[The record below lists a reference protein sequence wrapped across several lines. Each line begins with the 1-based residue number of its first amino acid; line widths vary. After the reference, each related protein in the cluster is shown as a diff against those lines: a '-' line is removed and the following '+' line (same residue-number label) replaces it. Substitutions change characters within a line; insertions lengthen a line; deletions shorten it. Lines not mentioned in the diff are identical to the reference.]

1 MRPETLTCR
10 VGAGLSGATEAAAA
24 AREAAREAREPL
36 AGEDVDLAFLFLSAG
51 HIDDA
56 EEALEATLD
65 ELSPGQLI
73 GCVAEGVVGRSRE
86 LESGPGAAV
95 WAATLPGSL
104 VETFHAVA
112 FETDEGVA
120 VAGVP
125 PFDDV
130 DLVTMLADPFTFP
143 TGGFLA
149 KLNEE
154 PDAPVP
160 LVGGLAAGGGE
171 PEAQALFH
179 DGRVVTDGAV
189 GAVVHGARVR
199 TLVSQGCAPVGSDSV
214 ITSAEENIVHELAG
228 KPALERLRSELQ
240 ALTPEQQ
247 RLAAAGGVLAGLVI
261 DENRSEYRRGDYL
274 MRGLIGADEE
284 SGAIAIG
291 EPVRVG
297 QTLRFHVRDAHSAD
311 EDLRAGLA
319 EVVDGGRA
327 AGALLFTCN
336 GRGSNMFATPDH
348 DASVV
353 AEALGGDALAGFFCA
368 GEIGPVGGKPFL
380 HGFTATLAIFSV

>member
-10 VGAGLSGATEAAAA
+10 VGAGLSGAVGAAAA
-24 AREAAREAREPL
+24 THEAASEAREPL
-36 AGEDVDLAFLFLSAG
+36 GEDVDLAFLFLSAA

-56 EEALEATLD
+56 EDALEAALE
-65 ELSPGQLI
+65 ELEPEQLI

-86 LESGPGAAV
+86 LEGGLGAAV
-95 WAATLPGSL
+95 WAATLPGGR

-125 PFDDV
+125 PFDEA

-143 TGGFLA
+143 TGGFLS

-154 PDAPVP
+154 ADAPVP

-189 GAVVHGARVR
+189 GAVVYGTSVR

-240 ALTPEQQ
+240 TLTPEQQ
-247 RLAAAGGVLAGLVI
+247 RLAASGGVLAGLVI

-319 EVVDGGRA
+319 DVVDGGRA

-348 DASVV
+348 DARAV
-353 AEALGGDALAGFFCA
+353 AEALRGDALAGFFCA

-380 HGFTATLAIFSV
+380 HGFTATAAVFLN